1 MWIIRCGSCSRG
13 GKETDDSEYSFFF
26 SSVHFKH
33 FLSFFLYFTCYYSQP
48 FYISPFE
55 NMITIEHDSKLFFA
69 IFNNSIRIIIVTLYR
84 LQLEFNGII
93 RNTID
98 ITVKCKIIV
107 DTFFFHPSFVKL
119 FPFLD
124 SLVTPFEASV
134 EDPSEVLVPRL
145 AAFQLAGIIVGIIRP
160 RRLLT
165 LDRGGVIERKGEEGA
180 KAAASAANELSA
192 TIVIHLFV
200 QIPGYN
206 HLMPTFIAV
215 HDHGHCATGVALVS
229 RTHAWPRSPA
239 KELKALG

>member
-1 MWIIRCGSCSRG
+1 MIDGPDRPIPSNVRSFFEVHHFFCSCEPVVIVAFIRGSNWEERRFVHTMWIIRCGSCSRG

-98 ITVKCKIIV
+98 ITVKRKIIV

-134 EDPSEVLVPRL
+134 EDPRCWSLGWPHSSSL
-145 AAFQLAGIIVGIIRP
+145 ALLLAS
-160 RRLLT
+160 
-165 LDRGGVIERKGEEGA
+165 LDRGV
-180 KAAASAANELSA
+180 
-192 TIVIHLFV
+192 F
-200 QIPGYN
+200 
-206 HLMPTFIAV
+206 
-215 HDHGHCATGVALVS
+215 
-229 RTHAWPRSPA
+229 
-239 KELKALG
+239 

>member
-1 MWIIRCGSCSRG
+1 MIRR
-13 GKETDDSEYSFFF
+13 
-26 SSVHFKH
+26 
-33 FLSFFLYFTCYYSQP
+33 L
-48 FYISPFE
+48 
-55 NMITIEHDSKLFFA
+55 
-69 IFNNSIRIIIVTLYR
+69 IRI
-84 LQLEFNGII
+84 
-93 RNTID
+93 
-98 ITVKCKIIV
+98 VKSSSIP
-107 DTFFFHPSFVKL
+107 FH
-119 FPFLD
+119 
-124 SLVTPFEASV
+124 AARSV
-134 EDPSEVLVPRL
+134 EVGPWL

-180 KAAASAANELSA
+180 KAAANELSA

-239 KELKALG
+239 RELKALG